1 MKQHHIKQKGFT
13 LIEAIVSIV
22 ILTFAVAGPMALSS
36 QSLRASR
43 DARLE
48 LEATHIAEEGIE
60 IIHNIRDNSSAKD
73 NTAARTGWMASIL
86 GVCNAGCIADVTEHS
101 AGVWGPAA
109 LSACPGGDCSTV
121 SRIYYHP
128 TSHLYRQRVIALGS
142 PWKPTVFTRSMTV
155 TGVDDVAN
163 PIRQIVITSTVTYV
177 GYNGAVRTI
186 NVRQDLYNWFPRLN

>member
-1 MKQHHIKQKGFT
+1 MKQHNAQQKGFT

-73 NTAARTGWMASIL
+73 NTAARTGWMAAIL

-101 AGVWGPAA
+101 SGVWGASA
-109 LSACPGGDCSTV
+109 LTACPAGDCSTV
-121 SRIYYHP
+121 GKIFYHP
-128 TSHLYRQRVIALGS
+128 TSHLYRQRGAALGA

-155 TGVDDVAN
+155 AGVDDIAN
-163 PIRQIVITSTVTYV
+163 PVRQVVITSTVTYV
-177 GYNGAVRTI
+177 GYNGTVKTI

>member
-1 MKQHHIKQKGFT
+1 MKQHNVQQKGFT

-73 NTAARTGWMASIL
+73 NTAARTGWMSAIL
-86 GVCNAGCIADVTEHS
+86 GECNVKCIADVTDHS
-101 AGVWGPAA
+101 PGVWGPNA
-109 LSACPGGDCSTV
+109 LKQCPAGDCSTV
-121 SRIYYHP
+121 GIIYYHP
-128 TSHLYRQRVIALGS
+128 TTHLYRQRGTSLNS
-142 PWKPTVFTRSMTV
+142 PWKPTVFNRFMTV
-155 TGVDDVAN
+155 AGVDDPSN
-163 PIRQIVITSTVTYV
+163 PIRQVVITSTVTYV
-177 GYNGAVRTI
+177 GYNGAVKTI